1 MIAHY
6 CFASPDILMDLVFEH
21 QWQLISQKKNERN
34 KMESVDD
41 EKMRGSIG
49 YHHWQRLETQVL
61 EWALRQRIMQNYN
74 I

>member
-1 MIAHY
+1 
-6 CFASPDILMDLVFEH
+6 
-21 QWQLISQKKNERN
+21 
-34 KMESVDD
+34 MESVDD
-41 EKMRGSIG
+41 EKMRGSID